1 MGRWSLWAKG
11 CLAGLL
17 ALVAAAAV
25 VAWLERGP
33 LETWYTLRRLIQA
46 NEADR
51 EAWAE
56 QTAALDEAVVP
67 GLSDALTRKEDG
79 RCANVE
85 AALLHLAARWGM
97 ADGRTAQL
105 SGSLADAFPR
115 CSGAGQRVV
124 LRVQAAWLGKYPEG
138 EVPPPG
144 MLLAA
149 ARSVALAARGN
160 DSGVRHEALQVTV
173 EMFKRANG
181 EEKLG
186 GCRELLQACLQDPE
200 AANRSQAIVLAQHPA
215 MGLLEQITPLLGD
228 PVPEVRREA
237 MAAAR
242 SAPETVVQTDH
253 LLRWLHDPD
262 DDVRR
267 LCEAVL
273 RGRGM
278 TEEHLKLGRLLTDAR
293 ASVRLQVLDY
303 LHPNSGLEPG
313 VWLRLLSV
321 DAEPAVRVAAV
332 RAAVAHPQVDLSDR
346 IDQMAQSDPSPTV
359 CQLARYY
366 LASQVQRK
374 QSPR

>member
-1 MGRWSLWAKG
+1 MRRWSLRGK
-11 CLAGLL
+11 CYLAGFM
-17 ALVAAAAV
+17 AVAVGAAVAA
-25 VAWLERGP
+25 WHERAP
-33 LETWYTLRRLIQA
+33 LQTWYTLRCLAQA
-46 NEADR
+46 GDADR

-56 QTAALDEAVVP
+56 RTAALDEAAVP
-67 GLSDALTRKEDG
+67 GLIGCLASPDQRV
-79 RCANVE
+79 CANVE
-85 AALLHLAARWGM
+85 ATLLRLAARWGTQ
-97 ADGRTAQL
+97 DERTGRL
-105 SGSLADAFPR
+105 SGCLADAFPHL
-115 CSGAGQRVV
+115 SGAGQRVV
-124 LRVQAAWLGKYPEG
+124 LRAQAVWLGRDEPAEAAA
-138 EVPPPG
+138 PG
-144 MLLAA
+144 ALLAA

-160 DSGVRHEALQVTV
+160 DSGVRHDALEVIAV
-173 EMFKRANG
+173 LLPVAAG
-181 EEKLG
+181 EDTLG
-186 GCRELLQACLQDPE
+186 GCRELLQMCLQDPD
-200 AANRSQAIVLAQHPA
+200 AWNRGRAIVLAQHPG

-228 PVPEVRREA
+228 PCPEVRREA
-237 MAAAR
+237 MSAAR

-278 TEEHLKLGRLLTDAR
+278 TEEHLKLGRLLTDSR

-303 LHPNSGLEPG
+303 MHPNSDLEPG

-332 RAAVAHPQVDLSDR
+332 RAAVSHPLVDLSDR

-366 LASQVQRK
+366 LSSQLQRK
-374 QSPR
+374 QR